1 MPDEPKRPVSHLRLA
16 AENDQSDI
24 DCQYALKRIEQPL
37 KKLMANLLRVARG
50 AGEPDAIV
58 LQCDDVVSSFQEVQ
72 RVCGRWPD
80 AHEISKI
87 FNLKPQITGD
97 EFYDGF
103 EIMLGGA
110 VRMAAARILGQM
122 THETRARSEMMD
134 GFLQVEKAR
143 DRNRRERIASEKSS
157 AAKTKAGRRRK
168 PRSPKDETIL

>member
-1 MPDEPKRPVSHLRLA
+1 MPDEPKRPPSHLRLA

-24 DCQYALKRIEQPL
+24 DCQYALNRIEQPL

-58 LQCDDVVSSFQEVQ
+58 LQCDDVVSSFQEVH

-80 AHEISKI
+80 AGEVSRI
-87 FNLKPQITGD
+87 LDLRLRETGD

-103 EIMLGGA
+103 EVMLGGA

-122 THETRARSEMMD
+122 AHETRARSEMMD
-134 GFLQVEKAR
+134 GFLQVEQIR
-143 DRNRRERIASEKSS
+143 DRNRRERIAFEKSS
-157 AAKTKAGRRRK
+157 AAKAKAGRRRK
-168 PRSPKDETIL
+168 PGSPKDETIL